1 MKLKK
6 KINEAPT
13 PEKKKKAWSRN
24 IIIVKKVVKQSVS
37 LRLPNHLK

>member
-13 PEKKKKAWSRN
+13 PEKKKSMEQKYNNCKESSET
-24 IIIVKKVVKQSVS
+24 VC
-37 LRLPNHLK
+37 